1 MNIMFKEWG
10 GDMKKE
16 VKVAMIGIGAIGE
29 RVLRKFQYHSGVEL
43 VAVCDQNAEKLQAL
57 KEELEDVSLHTD
69 YIDMLQKNEIDLVYI
84 AVPPKYHHEIVLY
97 VLKQKKHVLCEK
109 PLANS
114 LNEAIEMME
123 AAREARVTHA
133 MNFPMVYT
141 NVYQLFKDKV
151 LTGEIGEVKRV
162 EVHLHFTEWPRAWQK
177 NNWISS
183 REQGGFIREVAPHYI
198 HMIHDMLGELHDVTS
213 FVDYPENESLCETA
227 FVTHM
232 KLQNGVTVLFNGVS
246 GIGQKEHLSFKVFGE
261 KGTLDLTNW
270 SQLCMS
276 SPDKQ
281 TSVLPIERT
290 EQHDIVMEILNAIE
304 GKEAKI
310 VTFEQGYQVQQVLE
324 KMLKK

>member
-1 MNIMFKEWG
+1 
-10 GDMKKE
+10 MKKE

-43 VAVCDQNAEKLQAL
+43 VAVCDLNPEKLQTL
-57 KEELEDVSLHTD
+57 KEDLEDVSLHTD
-69 YIDMLQKNEIDLVYI
+69 YVDMLQKNEIDLVYI
-84 AVPPKYHHEIVLY
+84 AVPPKYHHEIALY

-114 LNEAIEMME
+114 LNESLEMLL
-123 AAREARVTHA
+123 AAREAQVTHA

-162 EVHLHFTEWPRAWQK
+162 EVHLQFTEWPRSWQK
-177 NNWISS
+177 NNWITS

-198 HMIHDMLGELHDVTS
+198 QMIHDMLGELRNVTS
-213 FVDYPENESLCETA
+213 FVEYPEDDTLCENS

-261 KGTLDLTNW
+261 KGTLDLSNW
-270 SQLCMS
+270 SQLSMS
-276 SPDKQ
+276 SPDKP
-281 TSVLPIERT
+281 TTVLPIERT

-304 GKEAKI
+304 GKDAKI

>member
-1 MNIMFKEWG
+1 
-10 GDMKKE
+10 MKKE

-43 VAVCDQNAEKLQAL
+43 VAVCDLNPEKLQTL
-57 KEELEDVSLHTD
+57 KEDLEDVSLHTD
-69 YIDMLQKNEIDLVYI
+69 YVDMLQKNEIDLVYI
-84 AVPPKYHHEIVLY
+84 AVPPKYHHEIALY

-114 LNEAIEMME
+114 LNESLEMLL
-123 AAREARVTHA
+123 AAREAQVTHA

-162 EVHLHFTEWPRAWQK
+162 EVHLQFTEWPRSWQK

-198 HMIHDMLGELHDVTS
+198 QMIHDMLGELRNVTS
-213 FVDYPENESLCETA
+213 FVEYPEDDALCENS

-261 KGTLDLTNW
+261 KGTLDLSNW
-270 SQLCMS
+270 SQLSMS
-276 SPDKQ
+276 SPDKP
-281 TSVLPIERT
+281 TTVLPIERT

-304 GKEAKI
+304 GKDAKI

>member
-1 MNIMFKEWG
+1 
-10 GDMKKE
+10 MKKE

-43 VAVCDQNAEKLQAL
+43 VAVCDHNAKKLQTL
-57 KEELEDVSLHTD
+57 KEDLEDVSLHTD
-69 YIDMLQKNEIDLVYI
+69 YVDMLQKNEIDLVYI
-84 AVPPKYHHEIVLY
+84 AVPPKYHHEIALY
-97 VLKQKKHVLCEK
+97 VIKQKKHVLCEK

-114 LNEAIEMME
+114 LNEALEMLQ

-151 LTGEIGEVKRV
+151 LSGEIGEVKRV
-162 EVHLHFTEWPRAWQK
+162 EVHLHFTEWPRTWQK

-198 HMIHDMLGELHDVTS
+198 QMIHDMLGELRDVTS
-213 FVDYPENESLCETA
+213 FVDYPEDESLCETS

-270 SQLCMS
+270 SQLSMS
-276 SPDKQ
+276 SPDKP
-281 TSVLPIERT
+281 TTVLPIERT

-310 VTFEQGYQVQQVLE
+310 VTFEHGYQVQQVLE
-324 KMLKK
+324 KILKK

>member
-1 MNIMFKEWG
+1 
-10 GDMKKE
+10 MKKE

-57 KEELEDVSLHTD
+57 KEDLEDVALHTD
-69 YIDMLQKNEIDLVYI
+69 YIEMLQSNEIDLVYI
-84 AVPPKYHHEIVLY
+84 AVPPKYHHEIALY

-114 LNEAIEMME
+114 LHEALEMLQAAKE
-123 AAREARVTHA
+123 AQVTHA

-151 LTGEIGEVKRV
+151 VSGEIGEIKRV
-162 EVHLHFTEWPRAWQK
+162 EVHLHFTEWPRPWQK

-198 HMIHDMLGELHDVTS
+198 HMIHDMLGELQDVTS
-213 FVDYPENESLCETA
+213 FVDYPEDDYLCETS
-227 FVTHM
+227 FVSHM
-232 KLQNGVTVLFNGVS
+232 KLPSGIPVLFNGVS

-270 SQLCMS
+270 SQLSMS
-276 SPDKQ
+276 SPDKP
-281 TSVLPIERT
+281 TTVLPIERT

-304 GKEAKI
+304 EKEAKI
-310 VTFEQGYQVQQVLE
+310 VTFDQGYLVQQVLE
-324 KMLKK
+324 KILKN

>member
-1 MNIMFKEWG
+1 
-10 GDMKKE
+10 MKRE
-16 VKVAMIGIGAIGE
+16 IKVAMIGIGAIGE

-57 KEELEDVSLHTD
+57 KEDLEDVSLHTD
-69 YIDMLQKNEIDLVYI
+69 YVEMLQNNEIDLVYI
-84 AVPPKYHHEIVLY
+84 AVPPKYHHEISLY

-114 LNEAIEMME
+114 VEEALAMLE
-123 AAREARVTHA
+123 AAKDAQVIHA

-141 NVYQLFKDKV
+141 NVFQLFKDKV
-151 LTGEIGEVKRV
+151 LSGEIGEVQRV

-198 HMIHDMLGELHDVTS
+198 HMILDMFGELQDITS
-213 FVDYPENESLCETA
+213 FVDYPKDETLCETA
-227 FVTHM
+227 FVSHM
-232 KLQNGVTVLFNGVS
+232 KLPNRVTVLFNGVS
-246 GIGQKEHLSFKVFGE
+246 GIGQKEHLSFKVFGDR
-261 KGTLDLTNW
+261 GTLDLTNW
-270 SQLCMS
+270 SQLSMS
-276 SPDKQ
+276 SSDKP
-281 TSVLPIERT
+281 TTLVPIERT

-310 VTFEQGYQVQQVLE
+310 VTFEDGYNVQRILE
-324 KMLKK
+324 TMLKK

>member
-1 MNIMFKEWG
+1 
-10 GDMKKE
+10 MKKE

-43 VAVCDQNAEKLQAL
+43 VAVCDHNAKKLQTL
-57 KEELEDVSLHTD
+57 KEDLEDVSLHTD
-69 YIDMLQKNEIDLVYI
+69 YVDMLQKNEIDLVYI
-84 AVPPKYHHEIVLY
+84 AVPPKYHHEIALY
-97 VLKQKKHVLCEK
+97 VIKQKKHVLCEK

-114 LNEAIEMME
+114 LNEALEMLL
-123 AAREARVTHA
+123 AAREAQVTHA

-151 LTGEIGEVKRV
+151 LSGEIGEVKRV
-162 EVHLHFTEWPRAWQK
+162 EVHLHFTEWPRTWQK

-198 HMIHDMLGELHDVTS
+198 HMIHDMLGELYDITS
-213 FVDYPENESLCETA
+213 LVEYPEDESLCETS

-270 SQLCMS
+270 SQLSMS
-276 SPDKQ
+276 SPDKP
-281 TSVLPIERT
+281 TTVLPIERT

-310 VTFEQGYQVQQVLE
+310 VTFEHGYQVQQVLE
-324 KMLKK
+324 KILKK

>member
-1 MNIMFKEWG
+1 
-10 GDMKKE
+10 MKKE

-29 RVLRKFQYHSGVEL
+29 RILRKFQYHSGVEL
-43 VAVCDQNAEKLQAL
+43 VAVCDLNPEKLQTL
-57 KEELEDVSLHTD
+57 KEDLEDVSLHTD
-69 YIDMLQKNEIDLVYI
+69 YVDMLQKNEIDLVYI
-84 AVPPKYHHEIVLY
+84 AVPPKYHHEIALY

-114 LNEAIEMME
+114 LNESLEMLL
-123 AAREARVTHA
+123 AAREAQVTHA

-162 EVHLHFTEWPRAWQK
+162 EVHLQFTEWPRSWQK

-198 HMIHDMLGELHDVTS
+198 QMIHDMLGELRNVTS
-213 FVDYPENESLCETA
+213 FVEYPEDDTLCENS

-261 KGTLDLTNW
+261 KGTLDLSNW
-270 SQLCMS
+270 SQLSMS
-276 SPDKQ
+276 SPDKP
-281 TSVLPIERT
+281 TTVLPIERT

-304 GKEAKI
+304 GKDAKI

>member
-1 MNIMFKEWG
+1 
-10 GDMKKE
+10 MKKE

-43 VAVCDQNAEKLQAL
+43 VAVCDQNAEKLQSL
-57 KEELEDVSLHTD
+57 KEDLEDVSLHTD
-69 YIDMLQKNEIDLVYI
+69 YVEMMQKNEIDLVYI
-84 AVPPKYHHEIVLY
+84 AVPPKYHYEIALY
-97 VLKQKKHVLCEK
+97 VLKQNKHVLCEK

-114 LNEAIEMME
+114 LNEALEMLQV
-123 AAREARVTHA
+123 AKDAQVTHA

-151 LTGEIGEVKRV
+151 VTGEIGEVKRV

-198 HMIHDMLGELHDVTS
+198 HMIHDMLGDLKDITS
-213 FVDYPENESLCETA
+213 LVEYPEDESLCETS
-227 FVTHM
+227 FVSHM
-232 KLQNGVTVLFNGVS
+232 KLPNGVTVLFNGVS

-261 KGTLDLTNW
+261 KGTLELTNW
-270 SQLCMS
+270 SQLSMS
-276 SPDKQ
+276 STDKP
-281 TSVLPIERT
+281 TTVLPIERT

-304 GKEAKI
+304 GKNAKI
-310 VTFEQGYQVQQVLE
+310 VTFEHGYQVQQVLE
-324 KMLKK
+324 KMLNK

>member
-1 MNIMFKEWG
+1 
-10 GDMKKE
+10 MKRDI
-16 VKVAMIGIGAIGE
+16 KVAMIGIGAIGE

-57 KEELEDVSLHTD
+57 KEDLEDVSLHTD
-69 YIDMLQKNEIDLVYI
+69 YEEMLQNNEIDLVYI
-84 AVPPKYHHEIVLY
+84 AVPPKNHYEIALH

-114 LNEAIEMME
+114 LNEALEMLQVAKE
-123 AAREARVTHA
+123 AQVIHA

-141 NVYQLFKDKV
+141 NVYQLFKEKV
-151 LTGEIGEVKRV
+151 LSGEIGAVHRV

-198 HMIHDMLGELHDVTS
+198 HMILDMLGELQDITS
-213 FVDYPENESLCETA
+213 FVDYPVDESLCETS
-227 FVTHM
+227 FVSHM
-232 KLQNGVTVLFNGVS
+232 KLYNGVTVLFNGVS

-270 SQLCMS
+270 SQLSMS
-276 SPDKQ
+276 SPDKP
-281 TSVLPIERT
+281 TTVLPIERT
-290 EQHDIVMEILNAIE
+290 EQHDIVMEILKAIE

-310 VTFEQGYQVQQVLE
+310 VTFEDGYKVQQSLE
-324 KMLKK
+324 KMLRK